1 MATNYIGTKRRI
13 RRIGNYVYDVID
25 QTNLNNAIP
34 SDPLDAV
41 VVMAFVGGRGVD
53 DSGHPYVTMTV
64 RAMLAETTPWR
75 SVAVANQNDIPP
87 TETHDNENPAV
98 IL

>member
-13 RRIGNYVYDVID
+13 RRLGNYVYDVID
-25 QTNLNNAIP
+25 QTNMNNAIP

-41 VVMAFVGGRGVD
+41 VVMSFNGGRGID
-53 DSGHPYVTMTV
+53 DSGQQYVTMTV

-75 SVAVANQNDIPP
+75 SVTVAPQNDIQP
-87 TETHDNENPAV
+87 TNEDIPAV